1 MYEIIQGNSI
11 SEIKLGLIGERKVGK
26 TSILYS
32 YFGLKFKNNLL
43 NKFWPKTMETKFNST
58 NNQDIQLIIS
68 DTYGAEI
75 FYYFTINT
83 IKDLKGIIIVFDVTS
98 RETFD
103 KIPEWLE
110 SVKEECSDPFIVLF
124 GNKSDLNEKREV
136 SIEEINKFAKE
147 KKLKYFEV
155 SAHSKKGIDEGINY
169 IANLIYEKYL
179 DEYFIIKPKIKKGNK
194 NK

>member
-1 MYEIIQGNSI
+1 M
-11 SEIKLGLIGERKVGK
+11 LF
-26 TSILYS
+26 LYL
-32 YFGLKFKNNLL
+32 Y
-43 NKFWPKTMETKFNST
+43 
-58 NNQDIQLIIS
+58 
-68 DTYGAEI
+68 
-75 FYYFTINT
+75 NT
-83 IKDLKGIIIVFDVTS
+83 IKDLKGIIIIFDVTS

-110 SVKEECSDPFIVLF
+110 SVKDECSNPFIVLF
-124 GNKSDLNEKREV
+124 GNKSDLYEKREV

-194 NK
+194 KK